1 MPPPPHVRHRRR
13 DGRLA
18 LLGSP
23 GPGPGSR
30 PVVDESL
37 GGSVLVSC
45 VERGACLSYY
55 LADSVCLV
63 WRGRLRVE
71 QREQRW
77 FVKGNGTYAAWVCQG
92 CDQCDG
98 RAV

>member
-1 MPPPPHVRHRRR
+1 MPPSPYVRDRRR
-13 DGRLA
+13 DGQLA

-30 PVVDESL
+30 PVVNESL
-37 GGSVLVSC
+37 GGSLLVSC
-45 VERGACLSYY
+45 VEGDACLGDYV
-55 LADSVCLV
+55 ADSLCLV
-63 WRGRLRVE
+63 RRGGLRVE

-77 FVKGNGTYAAWVCQG
+77 FVESDGAYAARVCQG
-92 CDQCDG
+92 CDQRNG